1 MTGDIMKKKNQPK
14 SLYKEADPILIDIRI
29 VVLMSFIF
37 FIVLAIIGFAFRHYP
52 NIASVI

>member
-1 MTGDIMKKKNQPK
+1 MRRRNQPK
-14 SLYKEADPILIDIRI
+14 RLYKQADPILIDIRI

-52 NIASVI
+52 SINGCI